1 MSPNIADSLDL
12 RTGTQAVVLVG
23 ILLICYY
30 LYAIEKRQRQQLRA
44 MHHQTKGVGNA
55 LSAIHQEVRPEEVA
69 DGEPPEGVQAAQEAV
84 EAEAGDAEGNE

>member
-55 LSAIHQEVRPEEVA
+55 LSAIHQEVRPEDA
-69 DGEPPEGVQAAQEAV
+69 DEEATAGVQAAQEAV